1 MRALSPEGERKGV
14 WRVSEKL
21 SHIKEL
27 LAEKDYR
34 FTPQREAILHVIVQ
48 CQDTHLTADEIYR
61 KAKEAYPEIGI
72 ATVYRTLEIFET
84 LGIINRLQFSEDRG
98 LYEFNPGYHKHYH
111 HHIICLGC
119 GRILE
124 FNEDLL
130 EDIEAAVARNTGF
143 SIVDHSLAIYG
154 YCSTCLEKH
163 DHTSSG
169 DHPADP
175 AKPDAERARIKSKR
189 EQGVNVDKGERE

>member
-1 MRALSPEGERKGV
+1 MPPIMEDLDCEAFQCLGCALRGSGRGY
-14 WRVSEKL
+14 WRGSEQL
-21 SHIKEL
+21 SHIKEI
-27 LAEKDYR
+27 LAGKDYR
-34 FTPQREAILHVIVQ
+34 FTPQREAILHVIME
-48 CQDTHLTADEIYR
+48 CQDAHLTADEIYR

-119 GRILE
+119 ARILE

-130 EDIEAAVARNTGF
+130 EDIEAAVSRNTGF

-154 YCSTCLEKH
+154 YCKACLEKQKQEN
-163 DHTSSG
+163 SG
-169 DHPADP
+169 DHPGDP
-175 AKPDAERARIKSKR
+175 AKPDAE
-189 EQGVNVDKGERE
+189 

>member
-1 MRALSPEGERKGV
+1 M
-14 WRVSEKL
+14 SEKF

-34 FTPQREAILHVIVQ
+34 FTPQREAILHVIVE
-48 CQDTHLTADEIYR
+48 CQDSHLTADEIYR
-61 KAKEAYPEIGI
+61 KTKAAYPEIGI

-84 LGIINRLQFSEDRG
+84 LGIIHKFQFSEERA

-111 HHIICLGC
+111 HHVVCLGC
-119 GRILE
+119 GSISE

-130 EDIEAAVARNTGF
+130 EDIEDAIAHSTGF

-154 YCSTCLEKH
+154 YCKTCQIKQKQA
-163 DHTSSG
+163 DSG
-169 DHPADP
+169 NS
-175 AKPDAERARIKSKR
+175 AKPDE
-189 EQGVNVDKGERE
+189 D

>member
-1 MRALSPEGERKGV
+1 
-14 WRVSEKL
+14 VSEKL

-34 FTPQREAILHVIVQ
+34 LTPQREAILHVIMQ

-61 KAKEAYPEIGI
+61 KTKEAYPEIGI

-84 LGIINRLQFSEDRG
+84 LGIINRLQLSEDRA

-130 EDIEAAVARNTGF
+130 EDIEAAVVRSTGF

-154 YCSTCLEKH
+154 YCRTCLEKQEQG
-163 DHTSSG
+163 DSS
-169 DHPADP
+169 DHPGDP
-175 AKPDAERARIKSKR
+175 AKSDTE
-189 EQGVNVDKGERE
+189 

>member
-1 MRALSPEGERKGV
+1 
-14 WRVSEKL
+14 VSKKL

-34 FTPQREAILHVIVQ
+34 FTPQREAILHVIVE
-48 CQDTHLTADEIYR
+48 CQHSHLTADEIYR
-61 KAKEAYPEIGI
+61 KTKEAYPEIGI

-84 LGIINRLQFSEDRG
+84 LGIIHKFQFSEERA

-111 HHIICLGC
+111 HHVICLRC
-119 GRILE
+119 GSISE

-130 EDIEAAVARNTGF
+130 EDIEDAIARSTGF

-154 YCSTCLEKH
+154 YCTTCQEQQEQT
-163 DHTSSG
+163 DSG
-169 DHPADP
+169 NP
-175 AKPDAERARIKSKR
+175 AKPADLDE
-189 EQGVNVDKGERE
+189 E

>member
-1 MRALSPEGERKGV
+1 MR
-14 WRVSEKL
+14 RVSEKL

-27 LAEKDYR
+27 LAKKDYR

-61 KAKEAYPEIGI
+61 KTKEAYPEIGI

-84 LGIINRLQFSEDRG
+84 LGIIHKLQFSEDRA
-98 LYEFNPGYHKHYH
+98 LYEFNPGYHEHYH

-119 GRILE
+119 GRISE

-130 EDIEAAVARNTGF
+130 EDIEDAVAHSTGF

-154 YCSTCLEKH
+154 YCRECQKKQ
-163 DHTSSG
+163 DRADSG
-169 DHPADP
+169 HPSGCP
-175 AKPDAERARIKSKR
+175 AEPDE
-189 EQGVNVDKGERE
+189 E

>member
-1 MRALSPEGERKGV
+1 MQALSLPVLSPEGERKGV

-34 FTPQREAILHVIVQ
+34 FTPQREAILHVIME
-48 CQDTHLTADEIYR
+48 CQDSHLTADEIYR
-61 KAKEAYPEIGI
+61 KTKETYPEIGI

-84 LGIINRLQFSEDRG
+84 LGIINRLQFSEDRA

-154 YCSTCLEKH
+154 YCSTCSEKR
-163 DHTSSG
+163 DHKDSEDYSL
-169 DHPADP
+169 DP
-175 AKPDAERARIKSKR
+175 AKPDAK
-189 EQGVNVDKGERE
+189 

>member
-1 MRALSPEGERKGV
+1 MPPIMEDLDCEAFQCLGCALRGSGRGY
-14 WRVSEKL
+14 WRVSEQL
-21 SHIKEL
+21 SHIKGL
-27 LAEKDYR
+27 LAGKDYR
-34 FTPQREAILHVIVQ
+34 FTPQREAILHVIME
-48 CQDTHLTADEIYR
+48 CQDAHLTADEIYR
-61 KAKEAYPEIGI
+61 KAKEAYTEIGI

-119 GRILE
+119 ARILE

-130 EDIEAAVARNTGF
+130 EDIEAAVSRNTGF

-154 YCSTCLEKH
+154 YCKACLEKQKQEN
-163 DHTSSG
+163 SG
-169 DHPADP
+169 DHPGDP
-175 AKPDAERARIKSKR
+175 AKPDAE
-189 EQGVNVDKGERE
+189 